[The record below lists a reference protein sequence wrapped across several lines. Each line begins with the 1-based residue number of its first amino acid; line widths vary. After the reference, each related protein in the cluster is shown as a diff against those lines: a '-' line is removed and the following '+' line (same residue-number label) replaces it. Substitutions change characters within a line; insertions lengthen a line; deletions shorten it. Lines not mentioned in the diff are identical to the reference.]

1 MAFYNLRIIHILCLF
16 IVTTFLLASRLFFLQ
31 VMDSTKLTQ
40 QSINGRIQEVNME
53 VARGEILDR
62 NGISL
67 TDTAWH
73 FSILVF
79 PSQISEPIR
88 TADELTKITG
98 IPFSKIISRLRGET
112 KPFKLKTDVDA
123 VTAQKVNRKQLP
135 GVVALAEKVRYGS
148 SPVAAHVVGYI
159 NAVDN
164 HGMSGI
170 EKDYDEILRGSQ
182 PDSVAALVD
191 AGQQIIPGLGYKR
204 LKLPDAEEPANIIL
218 TLDSRI
224 QHIVEVVMDKYIHKG
239 SVLILRPSTGEILAM
254 GSRPAFDANHLGH
267 YLNREDSPLLNRTI
281 AAYQPGSVF
290 KLVIAAAALE
300 TKQVNLNDVFFD
312 KGYIDVNNLRFK
324 GWDFERGG
332 RGKLTFLDAMAYSSN
347 PVLIEVGQ
355 KLGPETI
362 VSFAQRLGFGHKTKL
377 NLDGESGGN
386 LPEANQLYPGDL
398 ANLSIGQGTL
408 EATPLQIAMLIST
421 IVNDGVKIDP
431 LLVKKVIT
439 TNGKILRNFQ
449 SDRKS
454 RILSKATTDQ
464 LRQMMAA
471 VTEYGTGQA
480 AEIEGYGSA
489 GKTGTAETGRTSPD
503 GKGINHAWF
512 AGYAPLEKPQ
522 YVLVVFIEEG
532 MSGGD
537 VAAPIFREIMTEILK

>member
-1 MAFYNLRIIHILCLF
+1 MAFYNLRMIHILYLF
-16 IVTTFLLASRLFFLQ
+16 IVTTTLLASRLFILQ
-31 VMDSTKLTQ
+31 VLDSTKLTE
-40 QSINGRIQEVNME
+40 QSINGRIQEISME

-62 NGISL
+62 NGIPL

-73 FSILVF
+73 FSVLVF

-88 TADELTKITG
+88 TAEELTKITG
-98 IPFSKIISRLRGET
+98 IPFSKIVSQMRGET
-112 KPFKLKTDVDA
+112 RPFKLKTDVDA
-123 VTAQKVNRKQLP
+123 VTAQKVNTKQLP
-135 GVVALAEKVRYGS
+135 GVVALAEKIRYGT

-182 PDSVAALVD
+182 PDSVAAIVD

-218 TLDSRI
+218 TLDGRI

-239 SVLILRPSTGEILAM
+239 AVLILRPSTGEILAM
-254 GSRPAFDANHLGH
+254 GSRPAFDANQLER

-281 AAYQPGSVF
+281 SAYQPGSVF
-290 KLVIAAAALE
+290 KLVVAAAALE

-312 KGYIDVNNLRFK
+312 KGYIDINNLRFK

-355 KLGPETI
+355 RLGPETI

-377 NLDGESGGN
+377 NLDGEAGGN
-386 LPEANQLYPGDL
+386 LPEANRLFPGDL

-421 IVNDGVKIDP
+421 IVNDGVKIEP
-431 LLVKKVIT
+431 LLIHKIVT
-439 TNGKILRNFQ
+439 TNGKVLRTFQ

-454 RILSKATTDQ
+454 RILSKSTTDQ

-489 GKTGTAETGRTSPD
+489 GKTGTAETGHTGTD

-522 YVLVVFIEEG
+522 YVLVVFVEEG

>member
-1 MAFYNLRIIHILCLF
+1 MAFYNLRMIHILYLF
-16 IVTTFLLASRLFFLQ
+16 IVTTTLLASRLFILQ
-31 VMDSTKLTQ
+31 VLDSTKLTE
-40 QSINGRIQEVNME
+40 QSINGRIQEISME

-62 NGISL
+62 NGIPL

-73 FSILVF
+73 FSVLVF

-88 TADELTKITG
+88 TAEELTKITG
-98 IPFSKIISRLRGET
+98 IPFSKIVSQMRGET
-112 KPFKLKTDVDA
+112 RPFKLKTDVDA
-123 VTAQKVNRKQLP
+123 VTAQKVNTKQLP
-135 GVVALAEKVRYGS
+135 GVVALAEKIRYGT

-182 PDSVAALVD
+182 PDSVAAIVD

-218 TLDSRI
+218 TLDGRI

-239 SVLILRPSTGEILAM
+239 AVLILRPSTGEILAM
-254 GSRPAFDANHLGH
+254 GSRPAFDANQLER

-281 AAYQPGSVF
+281 SAYQPGSVF
-290 KLVIAAAALE
+290 KLVVAAAALE
-300 TKQVNLNDVFFD
+300 TKQVNLNDAFFD
-312 KGYIDVNNLRFK
+312 KGYIDINNLRFK

-355 KLGPETI
+355 RLGPETI

-377 NLDGESGGN
+377 NLDGEAGGN
-386 LPEANQLYPGDL
+386 LPEANRLFPGDL

-421 IVNDGVKIDP
+421 IVNDGVKIEP
-431 LLVKKVIT
+431 LLIHKIAT
-439 TNGKILRNFQ
+439 TNGKVLRTFQ

-454 RILSKATTDQ
+454 RILSKSTTDQ

-489 GKTGTAETGRTSPD
+489 GKTGTAETGRTGTD

-522 YVLVVFIEEG
+522 YVLVVFVEEG

>member
-16 IVTTFLLASRLFFLQ
+16 IVTTSLLASRLFFLQ

-40 QSINGRIQEVNME
+40 ESINGRIQEVNME

-79 PSQISEPIR
+79 PSQISELIR

-98 IPFSKIISRLRGET
+98 IPFSKIISRLQEET

-204 LKLPDAEEPANIIL
+204 LKLPDAEEPGNIIL

-408 EATPLQIAMLIST
+408 EATPLQIAMLVST

-439 TNGKILRNFQ
+439 TNGKVLRNFQ

-454 RILSKATTDQ
+454 RILSKSTTDQ

-489 GKTGTAETGRTSPD
+489 GKTGTAETGRTTPD

-522 YVLVVFIEEG
+522 YVLVVFVEEG